1 MGILNKPK
9 ASSKKPATPK
19 EVAPKKAK
27 EGFVK
32 LQVLGENVDGMQING
47 NGVIYVVADGIV
59 EVPSEIAERL
69 AKYPEYKQL

>member
-1 MGILNKPK
+1 MGILSKPK
-9 ASSKKPATPK
+9 ASSKKPSTPK

-32 LQVLGENVDGMQING
+32 LQVLWENVDGMRVYG
-47 NGVIYVVADGIV
+47 NGVIYVVADGII

-69 AKYPEYKQL
+69 AKYPEYKAL